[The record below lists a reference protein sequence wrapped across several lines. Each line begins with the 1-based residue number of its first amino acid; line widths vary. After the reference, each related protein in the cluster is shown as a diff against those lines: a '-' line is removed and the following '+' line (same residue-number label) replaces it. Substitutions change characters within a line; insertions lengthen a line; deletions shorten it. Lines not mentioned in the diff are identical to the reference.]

1 VPCYR
6 CHARQSDPVKGP
18 SPWKRGVVGGEQVL
32 VCPDCQRGRD
42 WQSDLDRCD
51 ECGSAQLVRV
61 LGDTRC
67 KACGHVTTDVVPDRG
82 SEPAGTTSEPL
93 DQALAAD
100 VSDALA
106 RRFGSYPDSA
116 VP

>member
-1 VPCYR
+1 
-6 CHARQSDPVKGP
+6 
-18 SPWKRGVVGGEQVL
+18 VVAGEQVL

-42 WQSDLDRCD
+42 WQSELDRCD
-51 ECGSAQLVRV
+51 ECGSAALVRV

-67 KACGHVTTDVVPDRG
+67 KVCGHVAAETTPDRAG
-82 SEPAGTTSEPL
+82 QPAGESAEPR
-93 DQALAAD
+93 DEGLAAD

>member
-1 VPCYR
+1 MPCYR
-6 CHARQSDPVKGP
+6 CHQRQADPIKGP
-18 SPWKRGVVGGEQVL
+18 SPWKRGVVDGEQVL

-42 WQSDLDRCD
+42 WQAELDHCD

-67 KACGHVTTDVVPDRG
+67 KACGHITADGAPDRAAPRDEG
-82 SEPAGTTSEPL
+82 
-93 DQALAAD
+93 LAAD